1 MKNDALTRFSVDKKK
16 NKINVTRDFKAPLEQ
31 VWKAWTDNSLLDQWW
46 APKPW
51 KARTKSM
58 DFKEGGH
65 WLYAME
71 SPDGDKHWARADFAT
86 IKPMNSFSALDAF
99 ADENGK
105 IDNSFPKSVWTNRF
119 SGKANTTSVSVEIT
133 YEKPEELEKILE
145 MGFTEGFTAGLNNL
159 EELLENQKK
168 ISKIKK

>member
-1 MKNDALTRFSVDKKK
+1 MKQEKLIRFSVDKKN
-16 NKINVTRDFKAPLEQ
+16 NKIKVSTDFRASLDE
-31 VWKAWTDNSLLDQWW
+31 VWKAWTDKSLLDQWW

-51 KARTKSM
+51 KAHTKSM
-58 DFKEGGH
+58 DFKDGGH
-65 WLYAME
+65 WHYAMV
-71 SPDGDKHWARADFAT
+71 SPDGTKHWARADFAA
-86 IKPMNSFSALDAF
+86 IKPMKSFSVLDAF

-119 SGKANTTSVSVEIT
+119 SGNLNTTSINVEIT

-159 EELLENQKK
+159 EELLARQKK
-168 ISKIKK
+168 IGR